1 MNDQIVDIN
10 GAGHYV
16 SDEVKNEITRLRGAE
31 LRASEA
37 ELRASE
43 AVGLRVEVN
52 HWRDAYR
59 QMSELANKST
69 KELNR
74 LTKEVDTLRKAL
86 QEITDTDMYPD
97 HEDTAPEL
105 REIARNALGGKDA
118 K

>member
-10 GAGHYV
+10 GAGYYV
-16 SDEVKNEITRLRGAE
+16 NDEVKNEITRLRGAE

-37 ELRASE
+37 M
-43 AVGLRVEVN
+43 GLRVEVE
-52 HWRDAYR
+52 HWRNAYR

-97 HEDTAPEL
+97 HEDTASEL

>member
-1 MNDQIVDIN
+1 MKSP
-10 GAGHYV
+10 AYV
-16 SDEVKNEITRLRGAE
+16 GPSSVRRKPWAYG
-31 LRASEA
+31 
-37 ELRASE
+37 
-43 AVGLRVEVN
+43 VEVE
-52 HWRDAYR
+52 HWRNAYR

-97 HEDTAPEL
+97 HEDTASEL